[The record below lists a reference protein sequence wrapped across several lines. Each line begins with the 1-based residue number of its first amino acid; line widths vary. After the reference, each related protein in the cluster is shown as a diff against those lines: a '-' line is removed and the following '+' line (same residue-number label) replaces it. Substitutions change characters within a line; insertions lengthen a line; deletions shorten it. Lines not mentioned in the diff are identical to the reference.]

1 MMPETIKIGGI
12 IYKISPMD
20 RKISESYGMVTFE
33 SAAIH
38 LDETLCPDMALATLL
53 HEVIEVI
60 NEENQLKLKH
70 RAIQTLATQVFQ
82 VLRDNKGVFE

>member
-1 MMPETIKIGGI
+1 MMPETIKIGGVE
-12 IYKISPMD
+12 YKISPMD
-20 RKISESYGMVTFE
+20 RKISESYGMVIFE

-38 LDETLCPDMALATLL
+38 LDETLCPDMALSTLL

-70 RAIQTLATQVFQ
+70 RAIQTLATQLFQ
-82 VLRDNKGVFE
+82 VLRDNPEVFK